1 MSKRGFPG
9 VSVTALLAG
18 AGLLAATAGPVQATI
33 TNQSFS
39 VDTSGT
45 DPESLS
51 FSQFDMSLGTLTG
64 IKFTLGNSVTTE
76 LSTLSVTGGEGSG
89 TATMSVDFEIKGPGQ
104 GGPLAL
110 SLFSGTGSATS
121 SCTVNVIG
129 CSSSGNDTTTPPM
142 FTSPTTVSTATDFA
156 PYEGSGTFT
165 VEVDLTAPV
174 LGGTCT
180 PLPNFTLT
188 CTRGG
193 RATWTGDLTVDFLT
207 ASPPSEV
214 PEPASLGLVAAGLAG
229 LGGLRRR
236 RRARR

>member
-1 MSKRGFPG
+1 
-9 VSVTALLAG
+9 VTALLAG
-18 AGLLAATAGPVQATI
+18 AGLLAATTGPVQAAH
-33 TNQSFS
+33 FS

-45 DPESLS
+45 NPESLS

-64 IKFTLGNSVTTE
+64 IKFTLGNSMTTE
-76 LSTLSVTGGEGSG
+76 ISTLSVTGGEGSG
-89 TATMSVDFEIKGPGQ
+89 TASMSVDFEINGPGQ
-104 GGPLAL
+104 GGPLVL

-121 SCTVNVIG
+121 SCTSFIG

-142 FTSPTTVSTATDFA
+142 FTSPTTVSTAADFA

-165 VEVDLTAPV
+165 VQVDLTK
-174 LGGTCT
+174 LMLDKTCT
-180 PLPNFTLT
+180 PLPNFSLT
-188 CTRGG
+188 CTPGG
-193 RATWTGDLTVDFLT
+193 EATWSGDLTVDFLT

-229 LGGLRRR
+229 LGGLRLR